1 MALLRR
7 HFRHLMFTSG
17 ARDIAELRAVYSSLA
32 ETTSAAEHVIATAF
46 RLAGAPRG
54 LAVLALGRLGTREF
68 DLLSDADLL
77 FICSDEEGRGGLT
90 KSAEQIMQNLAAY
103 TQEGLVF
110 PVDARLRP
118 RGAEGELVIT
128 PAQLQ
133 SYFVNEAQPWEALT
147 YAKLRFIAG
156 DAELGK
162 RAEAATEAL
171 FQRFAT
177 DCKFAQAVREMRRK
191 LQEAGAPGKSI
202 RASAG
207 GLYDVDFISS
217 FLLVQHGI
225 HPKTGTLRDR
235 LWRCAEQEVLDKCDA
250 AALDHAAELLRTVEH
265 MLRLVT
271 GRNGRWLPAAE
282 HPHDAV
288 EKLVSETLHCQFA
301 DGLEQELLR
310 TFTDVRAIYDRV
322 IL

>member
-1 MALLRR
+1 
-7 HFRHLMFTSG
+7 MFASG
-17 ARDIAELRAVYSSLA
+17 ARDLAELRPVYSSLA
-32 ETTSAAEHVIATAF
+32 ETTSAAEHAIVTAF
-46 RLAGAPRG
+46 WLAGAPRG

-77 FICSDEEGRGGLT
+77 FICSGEDHRGPLT

-103 TQEGLVF
+103 TQEGMVF

-128 PAQLQ
+128 PAQLE
-133 SYFVNEAQPWEALT
+133 SYFATEAQPWEALT
-147 YAKLRFIAG
+147 YTKLRFIAG
-156 DAELGK
+156 DAELGE
-162 RAEAATEAL
+162 RAVSATEEL
-171 FQRFAT
+171 FGRFAT
-177 DCKFAQAVREMRRK
+177 DRNFAQAIREMRRK
-191 LQEAGAPGKSI
+191 LQEAGAAGKSI
-202 RASAG
+202 RTSAG

-235 LWRCAEQEVLDKCDA
+235 LWRCAEREVLEKRDA
-250 AALDHAAELLRTVEH
+250 AVLDHAAELLRTVEH

-282 HPHDAV
+282 HPRQSV

-301 DGLEQELLR
+301 EGLEQELLR
-310 TFTDVRAIYDRV
+310 TFTEVRAIYDRV